1 MEHSELILV
10 VYDPPQEDLP
20 FLSVV
25 FVPGTEEPMVTPF
38 NSAAEAEAFNQQI
51 ALKLESEMESNAED

>member
-1 MEHSELILV
+1 MEYSELIFV
-10 VYDPPQEDLP
+10 VYDPPREDLP

-38 NSAAEAEAFNQQI
+38 NSAAEAEEFNQQI
-51 ALKLESEMESNAED
+51 ALKFSEEADAEGS